1 MGHSTK
7 GVRIKGQIKDRTRL
21 SFTVSL
27 IKYTGCTAQCGAPVT
42 SVTSRRS
49 SPTNRLTG
57 SHWAL
62 SNTALPP
69 FPPSFRGGS
78 GSQSQSRRQS
88 WSLVFLYV
96 SHFIQIEIDV
106 RKFGWGGDVI
116 TTQLLISEREMN
128 ISYHNL
134 LARMLRIHFTAIVLK
149 VQSPLMHFSLISRDI
164 SGFGNSE
171 SSAPL

>member
-62 SNTALPP
+62 SNTPT
-69 FPPSFRGGS
+69 FPSLVPWRLRLAVAV
-78 GSQSQSRRQS
+78 SQIELVTGFFIRESLYLDRDRRQKI
-88 WSLVFLYV
+88 WMGRRRYNNT
-96 SHFIQIEIDV
+96 IID
-106 RKFGWGGDVI
+106 I
-116 TTQLLISEREMN
+116 
-128 ISYHNL
+128 
-134 LARMLRIHFTAIVLK
+134 
-149 VQSPLMHFSLISRDI
+149 
-164 SGFGNSE
+164 
-171 SSAPL
+171 